1 MEGKMQYIILD
12 FEWNQPVSKQKMVR
26 SPFKL
31 RGEIIQIGAVKV
43 DENMWTIDTF
53 DIMIRPKHYLKMNK
67 KVQELTD
74 ITDANLLCGIPFEEA
89 ISQFRKWCGSE
100 FVFLTWG
107 PEDVYMLED
116 NLMLYNMDTSWIPK
130 AYDAQVIFDDQV
142 TMENRDFSL
151 GYAMYK
157 FGIKPLKCHDALNDA
172 INTVKVL
179 MNLDFRSSF
188 DVACY

>member
-1 MEGKMQYIILD
+1 MHYVIIDL
-12 FEWNQPVSKQKMVR
+12 EWNQPLSKKQMIRK
-26 SPFKL
+26 PFKL

-43 DENMWTIDTF
+43 DENMQTIDTF
-53 DIMIRPKHYLKMNK
+53 NVMIKPQYYKKMNK

-74 ITDANLLCGIPFEEA
+74 ITSEHLEEGVSFEEA
-89 ISQFRKWCGSE
+89 IQSFRAWCGSD
-100 FVFLTWG
+100 FAFMTWG
-107 PEDVYMLED
+107 PEDIYMLED
-116 NLMLYNMDTSWIPK
+116 NLYLYDFDADWLPT

-142 TMENRDFSL
+142 TMENRDYSL

-179 MNLDFRSSF
+179 MNLDFQSSF
-188 DVACY
+188 DVAVY

>member
-1 MEGKMQYIILD
+1 MQYIILD
-12 FEWNQPVSKQKMVR
+12 LEWNQPLSKQQIVKK
-26 SPFKL
+26 PFKL

-43 DENMWTIDTF
+43 DENMQTIDTF
-53 DIMIRPKHYLKMNK
+53 DVMIKPKHYCTMNK

-74 ITDANLLCGIPFEEA
+74 ITDEHLAGGVQFEDA
-89 ISQFRKWCGSE
+89 ICNFRTWCGDE
-100 FVFLTWG
+100 FEFLTWG

-116 NLMLYNMDTSWIPK
+116 NLDFFGLDSDWVPA

-142 TMENRDFSL
+142 TMENRDYSL
-151 GYAMYK
+151 GYAMFK

-179 MNLDFRSSF
+179 LNLNFKESF
-188 DVACY
+188 DVAVY

>member
-1 MEGKMQYIILD
+1 MQYVIID
-12 FEWNQPVSKQKMVR
+12 FEWNQPLSKQQMVR
-26 SPFKL
+26 KPFKL

-43 DENMWTIDTF
+43 DENMQTIDTF
-53 DIMIRPKHYLKMNK
+53 NVMVKPKHYTKMNK
-67 KVQELTD
+67 KVRELTD
-74 ITDANLLCGIPFEEA
+74 ITDAHLEQGIGFEEA
-89 ISQFRKWCGSE
+89 IVCFREWCGDDFE
-100 FVFLTWG
+100 FMTWG
-107 PEDVYMLED
+107 PEDIYMLED
-116 NLMLYNMDTSWIPK
+116 NLLLYDMDVDWVPT

-179 MNLDFRSSF
+179 MNLDFASSF
-188 DVACY
+188 DVAVY

>member
-1 MEGKMQYIILD
+1 VQYIILD
-12 FEWNQPVSKQKMVR
+12 LEWNQPLSKQQMVR
-26 SPFKL
+26 RPFKL

-43 DENMWTIDTF
+43 DENMQTIDTF
-53 DIMIRPKHYLKMNK
+53 NIMIKPKHYCTMHK

-74 ITDANLLCGIPFEEA
+74 ITDAHLEVGVQFEDA
-89 ISQFRKWCGSE
+89 ICRFKAWCGDE
-100 FVFLTWG
+100 FEFLTWG

-116 NLMLYNMDTSWIPK
+116 NLEFFDLDSDWIPA

-142 TMENRDFSL
+142 TMENRDYSL

-179 MNLDFRSSF
+179 MNLDFRDSF
-188 DVACY
+188 DVAVY